1 MDKRWYKEQVVYQIY
16 PQSFCD
22 SNQDGIGD
30 LKGIQSKLDYIQN
43 LGAQIIWLSPIYLSP
58 LDDNGY
64 DIADYY
70 QIHPRYGTMADF
82 DDLVRE
88 IHGRGMKL
96 VMDLV
101 VNHTSD
107 EHHWFQEAIKGKDN
121 SYHDYYLWLDKP
133 NNWMS
138 LFGGKACEYVASCD
152 QYYLHLFSKKQ
163 PDLNWEN
170 PKVREEIKKMLHFW
184 LNKGVDGFRCDVIN
198 LLSKTPGLP
207 NGKASPI
214 LSGREHYMNGP
225 HIHRYLE
232 ELKMEVWNQYD
243 CFTVGECVFLT
254 PEQALTYIEDE
265 KELNMVFQFQHM
277 DADCYFVKWFL
288 RKFRPIRLKKAL
300 SRWQEKINGRGWNS
314 LYFENHDQPRSISR
328 FGNENYRFHSATFL
342 ATYLFCQQG
351 TPFIYQ
357 GQEIGMSNA
366 AFPDLEQYQ
375 DVETKRIY
383 QIGKKIFGHKNMM
396 KRIQLKSRDNART
409 PMQWS
414 DKEHAGFT
422 TGTPW
427 IEVNPNYKEVNV
439 EKNEEDQDSI
449 LHYYRKLLEL
459 RKNHEALIY
468 GSFQEKFAKDHHLV
482 CYERN
487 MDHESFM
494 ILGNFS
500 EKCLDMEKKIDL
512 TPFDL
517 VLSNYKTSTTLLKPY
532 EIRIYIKR

>member
-1 MDKRWYKEQVVYQIY
+1 
-16 PQSFCD
+16 
-22 SNQDGIGD
+22 
-30 LKGIQSKLDYIQN
+30 
-43 LGAQIIWLSPIYLSP
+43 
-58 LDDNGY
+58 
-64 DIADYY
+64 
-70 QIHPRYGTMADF
+70 
-82 DDLVRE
+82 
-88 IHGRGMKL
+88 
-96 VMDLV
+96 
-101 VNHTSD
+101 
-107 EHHWFQEAIKGKDN
+107 
-121 SYHDYYLWLDKP
+121 
-133 NNWMS
+133 
-138 LFGGKACEYVASCD
+138 
-152 QYYLHLFSKKQ
+152 
-163 PDLNWEN
+163 
-170 PKVREEIKKMLHFW
+170 
-184 LNKGVDGFRCDVIN
+184 
-198 LLSKTPGLP
+198 
-207 NGKASPI
+207 
-214 LSGREHYMNGP
+214 
-225 HIHRYLE
+225 
-232 ELKMEVWNQYD
+232 
-243 CFTVGECVFLT
+243 
-254 PEQALTYIEDE
+254 
-265 KELNMVFQFQHM
+265 
-277 DADCYFVKWFL
+277 
-288 RKFRPIRLKKAL
+288 
-300 SRWQEKINGRGWNS
+300 
-314 LYFENHDQPRSISR
+314 
-328 FGNENYRFHSATFL
+328 
-342 ATYLFCQQG
+342 
-351 TPFIYQ
+351 
-357 GQEIGMSNA
+357 MSNA